1 MSIDFDL
8 MAPDPD
14 EDKKVEVTVTTTFK
28 INIEVPRKFDRDM
41 VEEFVKEYLNDYD
54 REDEEIIEIEV

>member
-1 MSIDFDL
+1 MNIDFDL

-14 EDKKVEVTVTTTFK
+14 EDKKVKVEVVTKF
-28 INIEVPRKFDRDM
+28 NITIDVPRKFDRDM